1 MSCRPRPEER
11 ATERSESRRRRGR
24 GALLIAALLMFYAAP
39 ARSQDDK
46 VLVQGLFD
54 AEVWKTDSGS
64 RLLSKNDGDTAPAG
78 RLRLWAV
85 GEFLPGLQGFVVA
98 RGEDGS
104 GSYEGERQG
113 RIEQAALRYTFRA
126 PLRLVLEAGRIVTPL
141 GNFPRRRLSTTN
153 PLIGS
158 PDSYDVSYPLGVQA
172 GGQVSRFDYRVA
184 LLDLPLIN
192 EKYVP
197 EPGTI
202 LRPALALGITPR
214 TGLRLGGYATRG
226 PYLNRDLDLFLPAGA
241 GWRDFEQRI
250 VGADIQF
257 SRGYLELN
265 GDFAR
270 SSYDVPAQARAV
282 RGKAYFIEPKY
293 TWTPRFFTALRLER
307 NDLGKGHLGGV
318 EFLMHKKAMEHFL
331 DRQLQH
337 GEIDT
342 RNLHRAVAEISHVVV
357 RADGETEGELGHVTE
372 DACLIQSTRMP
383 VVFTIL
389 PYLS

>member
-24 GALLIAALLMFYAAP
+24 GALLIAALLMFHAAP

-54 AEVWKTDSGS
+54 TEVWKTDSGS

-226 PYLNRDLDLFLPAGA
+226 TYLNRDLDLFLPAGA

-282 RGKAYFIEPKY
+282 RGKAYFIELKY

-307 NDLGKGHLGGV
+307 NDYAYIQPLGPGVWMGTAVDFFDVEAGAGYRLGPGAVLKVAYRRDRWNVDDSLKAYLPNGYSVAAQLSYTFNLTSWV
-318 EFLMHKKAMEHFL
+318 E
-331 DRQLQH
+331 RP
-337 GEIDT
+337 
-342 RNLHRAVAEISHVVV
+342 R
-357 RADGETEGELGHVTE
+357 
-372 DACLIQSTRMP
+372 
-383 VVFTIL
+383 
-389 PYLS
+389 